1 MSSAVPLGERT
12 LTKSEPITVA
22 VVDDDEDVRR
32 ALARLLRSMGHTVQ
46 LFASAEDFEAQ
57 VTAVDCAVV
66 DVRLPGASGLELRD
80 RLRSGAAPTP
90 VVLISGDPDPTA
102 ADPVRAMDTP
112 SISKPFDDIILM
124 AAIADAMSVE
134 PRMSGT
140 HA

>member
-1 MSSAVPLGERT
+1 M
-12 LTKSEPITVA
+12 A

-32 ALARLLRSMGHTVQ
+32 ALGRLLRSMGHTVQ

-57 VTAVDCAVV
+57 VTAIDCAVV

-80 RLRSGAAPTP
+80 RLRNQPAPTP

-134 PRMSGT
+134 PRVSGS

>member
-1 MSSAVPLGERT
+1 
-12 LTKSEPITVA
+12 VA

-32 ALARLLRSMGHTVQ
+32 ALGRLLRSMGHAVQ
-46 LFASAEDFEAQ
+46 LFASAEEFEAQ
-57 VTAVDCAVV
+57 VTAIDCAVV

-80 RLRSGAAPTP
+80 RLRGKAPPTP

-134 PRMSGT
+134 PRASGS

>member
-1 MSSAVPLGERT
+1 M
-12 LTKSEPITVA
+12 A
-22 VVDDDEDVRR
+22 VVDDDEDVRK
-32 ALARLLRSMGHTVQ
+32 ALARLLRSMGHSVE
-46 LFASAEDFEAQ
+46 LFASAEEFDAQ
-57 VTAVDCAVV
+57 LTAVDCAVV

-80 RLRSGAAPTP
+80 RLRGKEAPTP

-124 AAIADAMSVE
+124 AAIDDAMSVE
-134 PRMSGT
+134 PRVSGS